1 MTVRAVAPIQSVTVR
16 DEDGS
21 RDVDLLRRRV
31 LNVVGHELRT
41 PVSTL
46 AGLANELEAC
56 DDERMRTELVAAV
69 ARNARRLDR
78 LVRDLLLAASIETVV
93 PTDPP
98 EAIDLLG
105 LARIVATG
113 PAAEAEHRGNAVALA
128 RPAAVRRAMSAIL
141 ENASLYGVP
150 PIVVT
155 GEQVNGVAAVE
166 VASGGPPVSSD
177 ELALAV
183 EAFFRGERAV
193 TTTPGLGLGLALART
208 LARADGGE
216 LLVRAGEAGGMV
228 VRLELPAA

>member
-1 MTVRAVAPIQSVTVR
+1 MR
-16 DEDGS
+16 DDEEP

-46 AGLANELEAC
+46 AGLAAELETVV
-56 DDERMRTELVAAV
+56 DERVRAELISAV

-98 EAIDLLG
+98 EAIDLLAM
-105 LARIVATG
+105 ARVVATG
-113 PAAEAEHRGNAVALA
+113 PAAEAEHHGRAIALA

-141 ENASLYGVP
+141 ENASLYGIP
-150 PIVVT
+150 PITVT
-155 GEQVNGVAAVE
+155 GEQVNGTASVE
-166 VASGGPPVSSD
+166 VASGGPPMGPD
-177 ELALAV
+177 ELTLAV

-193 TTTPGLGLGLALART
+193 TTSPGLGLGLALART

-216 LLVRAGEAGGMV
+216 VLVRAREEGGMV
-228 VRLELPAA
+228 ARLELPAA

>member
-1 MTVRAVAPIQSVTVR
+1 MG
-16 DEDGS
+16 DEDRS

-46 AGLANELEAC
+46 AGLATELETC
-56 DDERMRTELVAAV
+56 DDDRVRDELVAAV

-98 EAIDLLG
+98 ETIDLMAV
-105 LARIVATG
+105 ARTVATG
-113 PAAEAEHRGNAVALA
+113 PAAEAEHHGKAIARG

-141 ENASLYGVP
+141 ENASLYGLP
-150 PIVVT
+150 PIVIT

-166 VASGGPPVSSD
+166 VASGGPQLGAD
-177 ELALAV
+177 ELTLAV

-193 TTTPGLGLGLALART
+193 TTAPGMGLGLALART

-216 LLVRAGEAGGMV
+216 LLVRAGVEGGMV
-228 VRLELPAA
+228 TRLELPAA

>member
-1 MTVRAVAPIQSVTVR
+1 VTVGA
-16 DEDGS
+16 EDQD

-46 AGLANELEAC
+46 AGLANELETC
-56 DDERMRTELVAAV
+56 DDARLRDELVTAV

-78 LVRDLLLAASIETVV
+78 LVRDLLLAASIETLV

-98 EAIDLLG
+98 ESIDLMAV
-105 LARIVATG
+105 ARTVATG
-113 PAAEAEHRGNAVALA
+113 SAANAEHRGQAVARA

-141 ENASLYGVP
+141 ENASLYGDP
-150 PIVVT
+150 PIIVT
-155 GEQVNGVAAVE
+155 GEHVDGIAAIE
-166 VASGGPPVSSD
+166 VASGGPQLGPD
-177 ELALAV
+177 ELRLAV

-216 LLVRAGEAGGMV
+216 VLVRAGDEGGMV
-228 VRLELPAA
+228 ARLELPAA

>member
-1 MTVRAVAPIQSVTVR
+1 VR
-16 DEDGS
+16 DEDGT

-46 AGLANELEAC
+46 AGLASELESC
-56 DDERMRTELVAAV
+56 EDERVQAELIGAV

-98 EAIDLLG
+98 EAIDLLAM
-105 LARIVATG
+105 ARVVATG
-113 PAAEAEHRGNAVALA
+113 PAADAEHRGSAIALA

-150 PIVVT
+150 PITVT
-155 GEQVNGVAAVE
+155 GEQRNGTASVE
-166 VASGGPPVSSD
+166 VASGGPPMGPD
-177 ELALAV
+177 ELQLAV

-216 LLVRAGEAGGMV
+216 LLVRAGEEGGMV
-228 VRLELPAA
+228 ARLELPAA

>member
-1 MTVRAVAPIQSVTVR
+1 
-16 DEDGS
+16 
-21 RDVDLLRRRV
+21 LRRRV

-46 AGLANELEAC
+46 AGLATELETC
-56 DDERMRTELVAAV
+56 DDARVRDELVAAV

-98 EAIDLLG
+98 ETIDLMAV
-105 LARIVATG
+105 ARAVATG
-113 PAAEAEHRGNAVALA
+113 PAADAEYHGQAIARG

-141 ENASLYGVP
+141 ENASLYGTP
-150 PIVVT
+150 PIVIT
-155 GEQVNGVAAVE
+155 GEQLDGVASVE
-166 VASGGPPVSSD
+166 VASGGPQIGAD
-177 ELALAV
+177 ELTLAV

-193 TTTPGLGLGLALART
+193 TTAPGMGLGLALART

-216 LLVRAGEAGGMV
+216 LLVRAGVEGGMV
-228 VRLELPAA
+228 ARLELPAA

>member
-1 MTVRAVAPIQSVTVR
+1 MG
-16 DEDGS
+16 DEDRS

-46 AGLANELEAC
+46 AGLATELETC
-56 DDERMRTELVAAV
+56 DDDRVRDELVAAV

-98 EAIDLLG
+98 ETIDLMAV
-105 LARIVATG
+105 ARAVATG
-113 PAAEAEHRGNAVALA
+113 PAAEAEHHGKAIARG

-141 ENASLYGVP
+141 ENASLYGLP
-150 PIVVT
+150 PIVIT

-166 VASGGPPVSSD
+166 VASGGPQLGAD
-177 ELALAV
+177 ELTLAV

-193 TTTPGLGLGLALART
+193 TTAPGMGLGLALART

-216 LLVRAGEAGGMV
+216 LLVRAGVEGGMV
-228 VRLELPAA
+228 ARLELPAA

>member
-1 MTVRAVAPIQSVTVR
+1 M
-16 DEDGS
+16 
-21 RDVDLLRRRV
+21 DLLRRRV

-46 AGLANELEAC
+46 AGLATELENC
-56 DDERMRTELVAAV
+56 DDGRVRDELVAAV

-98 EAIDLLG
+98 ETIDLLAV
-105 LARIVATG
+105 ARAVATG
-113 PAAEAEHRGNAVALA
+113 PAVDAEHRGRAMARG

-150 PIVVT
+150 PIIVT
-155 GEQVNGVAAVE
+155 GEQLNGVAAVE
-166 VASGGPPVSSD
+166 VASGGPKIGAD
-177 ELALAV
+177 ELTLAV

-193 TTTPGLGLGLALART
+193 TTAPGMGLGLALART

-216 LLVRAGEAGGMV
+216 LLVRAGQEGGMV
-228 VRLELPAA
+228 ARLELPAA